1 MLNRQSRLQEM
12 EQALQSGLNAKGD
25 SYRQH
30 QAINTII
37 RHARL
42 SDEPVLEWLLRMGN
56 QLNQPQ
62 NQPTQTDPPTFVCHK
77 CADKPAFKSQKA
89 LNGHMKKHIG

>member
-1 MLNRQSRLQEM
+1 MLNRQYRLQEM

-56 QLNQPQ
+56 QLNQP
-62 NQPTQTDPPTFVCHK
+62 TQTDPQTFVCHK

>member
-1 MLNRQSRLQEM
+1 MLNRQFRLQEM
-12 EQALQSGLNAKGD
+12 EKALQMGLNATGD
-25 SYRQH
+25 SYTQH
-30 QAINTII
+30 QAINTIV

-62 NQPTQTDPPTFVCHK
+62 SQPTPVDSQTFVCHK

-89 LNGHMKKHIG
+89 LNGHMKKHNG